1 MDSEGGLKQ
10 FLALS
15 KTSILMGHC
24 NLSLSLN
31 TTIMVWKNCPI
42 IGEKVF
48 IIFTQSMLQYQYYDL
63 LKKPFKVWYYFK
75 KRHSEFFYV
84 ACTANYFTFA
94 QGLSV
99 LFFFLSWQP
108 WLVLGCGFGPL
119 NSHCEWEMLWCC
131 SKDYGKCDT
140 NVFWLSR
147 ETYTGSKVMPVMFK
161 GFQITIT
168 PPMKAK

>member
-1 MDSEGGLKQ
+1 MVISLYQLILKSWYEKTAQ
-10 FLALS
+10 SLVKRFLSFLHRVCYNS
-15 KTSILMGHC
+15 
-24 NLSLSLN
+24 N
-31 TTIMVWKNCPI
+31 TMTCWKNRLRSDI
-42 IGEKVF
+42 
-48 IIFTQSMLQYQYYDL
+48 T
-63 LKKPFKVWYYFK
+63 LKKGTVN
-75 KRHSEFFYV
+75 FFM
-84 ACTANYFTFA
+84 
-94 QGLSV
+94 LHV
-99 LFFFLSWQP
+99 LLTILPSLKGYLYCFFFLSWQP